1 MDYRLLADEILI
13 KLLKADDEA
22 AFKEIYNRYW
32 KQLFNAAYYRLASKE
47 AAKEILQNLFLHIWE
62 KRSSLTIGILES
74 YLHVAVKNRVI
85 NYIESVLVQKKYQQH
100 IKETWSNQ
108 SIETEATVQ
117 YNELYLAF
125 QKAIQQLPPKT
136 RDVFKMSRMEHLS
149 VKEIAQQLNISEKA
163 VEYHITSSLKTLRI
177 NLKDFMVSG
186 LLFTVFSHL

>member
-32 KQLFNAAYYRLASKE
+32 KQLFNAAYYRLVSKE

-62 KRSSLTIGILES
+62 KRSSLTIGNLES